1 MKRWT
6 VIAGAAV
13 VALVVAGFILGGYMD
28 ASGASSI
35 PGLGVLARLPTPLRL
50 AVEIAVGVPL
60 AFGIALYAI
69 TQTLEFLMFITSP
82 VRKLVGAVA
91 RSYGRGLGR

>member
-1 MKRWT
+1 MPNSFSADGRVERWK

-35 PGLGVLARLPTPLRL
+35 PGLGLLARLPTPLRL
-50 AVEIAVGVPL
+50 AVEIAVGVPV
-60 AFGIALYAI
+60 AFGIAL
-69 TQTLEFLMFITSP
+69 
-82 VRKLVGAVA
+82 
-91 RSYGRGLGR
+91 